1 MLRGHTALQHSS
13 LQSGSMRGGDRA
25 WKWRGKAVL
34 QRVLSS
40 VPNGERWNYR
50 LQRATGGLP
59 LSDDKLRAAV
69 AIAGQH
75 VETYRRHADDNLGRA
90 HFFEFGAGWDLHIPV
105 THFALGVER
114 QSVYDLNPHVKE
126 DLVAEM
132 HARLTAMLDGTAR
145 QRLEGAQLDP
155 TSVEGVTRPFGITY
169 TAPGDARST
178 SLADGSVDCV
188 TSTSTLEHIPPADI
202 VDILEECRRI
212 LRPGGVCSFRID
224 YRDHFSYFDSSI
236 GPHNFLRFSERAWHR
251 YNSSL
256 QFQNRLR
263 HRDYIDLFERSGFSV
278 VADVTDLPTKD
289 ERKRLDELPLAPEFA
304 KRPTE
309 DLEILGTHVVLVPH

>member
-1 MLRGHTALQHSS
+1 
-13 LQSGSMRGGDRA
+13 MRAGDRA
-25 WKWRGKAVL
+25 WKWRGKAAL
-34 QRVLSS
+34 QKALSS
-40 VPNGERWNYR
+40 APNGERWNYR

-59 LSDDKLRAAV
+59 LNDDKLRAAV
-69 AIAGQH
+69 AIAGLH
-75 VETYRRHADDNLGRA
+75 VETYRRHGDGDLGSA

-105 THFALGVER
+105 THFAFGVKR

-132 HARLTAMLDGTAR
+132 PSRLARMFDGAQR
-145 QRLEGAQLDP
+145 QRLERVQLDS
-155 TSVEGVTRPFGITY
+155 TSIEGVTRPFGIAY

-202 VDILEECRRI
+202 AAILEECRRI
-212 LRPGGVCSFRID
+212 LRPGGVCSFAID

-236 GPHNFLRFSERAWHR
+236 GPYNFLRFSERAWHR

-263 HRDYIDLFERSGFSV
+263 HRDYIELFERSGFAV
-278 VADVTDLPTKD
+278 VADVTDLPTED
-289 ERKRLDELPLAPEFA
+289 ERKRLDRLPLAPEFA
-304 KRPTE
+304 RRPTE
-309 DLEILGTHVVLVPH
+309 DLEILGTHVALVSD